1 MYVREG
7 LLKILGVSGMELWV
21 LEEAPVV
28 MENVLDS
35 IEVFWKGLVKAW
47 KDVKARVLGP

>member
-1 MYVREG
+1 
-7 LLKILGVSGMELWV
+7 MELWV

-28 MENVLDS
+28 LEKVLGS